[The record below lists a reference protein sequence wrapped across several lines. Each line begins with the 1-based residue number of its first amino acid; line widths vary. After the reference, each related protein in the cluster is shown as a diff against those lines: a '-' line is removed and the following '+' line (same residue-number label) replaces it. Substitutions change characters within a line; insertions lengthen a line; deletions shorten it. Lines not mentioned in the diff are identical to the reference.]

1 MGLPELWGSPRSRRK
16 CSEIRVSRGSA
27 RTVGRRTGGCC
38 LGRPGKR
45 KPEWNQ
51 GSHGPANQEPGRASA
66 EEKSPAFRHGNLL
79 TASEASP
86 IQAARPPTE
95 HLQGIVERVT
105 YHAEDSGYTVAR
117 LKVPSHSDLVTIVG
131 RFPSISAGQTLRV
144 SGVFREHAKFGQQFQ
159 VVHAQE
165 MKPATF

>member
-38 LGRPGKR
+38 LGRPGKS

-66 EEKSPAFRHGNLL
+66 EEKSPAFRHGDLL
-79 TASEASP
+79 RNCPLLSRFEVLLYPCENGVQASAILE
-86 IQAARPPTE
+86 
-95 HLQGIVERVT
+95 
-105 YHAEDSGYTVAR
+105 
-117 LKVPSHSDLVTIVG
+117 VG
-131 RFPSISAGQTLRV
+131 KDEGTFATQT
-144 SGVFREHAKFGQQFQ
+144 
-159 VVHAQE
+159 
-165 MKPATF
+165 